1 MILAFPFVVP
11 GCERPTFE
19 TLAPVFRLPVVLNT
33 HFRTVYRH
41 IPTSYYHA
49 QRRYKCSFPIT
60 FRSSELT
67 AIMAD
72 ILAKGKA
79 CLSCRARKSV
89 RNLGL
94 PHTLVL
100 TTLLRNATVS
110 GHPAAGALR
119 ISVLASI
126 ARNPKKRTFSKLKSL
141 VSPIGC
147 VFWKCEGLSL
157 PLPLS
162 PSILET
168 YPHAGGRQTSSPRSR
183 AKLCEY
189 YRPANCPDAHP
200 LLG

>member
-1 MILAFPFVVP
+1 MILAFPFIVP

-49 QRRYKCSFPIT
+49 QRRYICSPRT
-60 FRSSELT
+60 VFRSSKLT
-67 AIMAD
+67 EIMAD

-94 PHTLVL
+94 PRRLDL
-100 TTLLRNATVS
+100 TTRLRNATVS
-110 GHPAAGALR
+110 GHLAAGALR
-119 ISVLASI
+119 ISVLANI
-126 ARNPKKRTFSKLKSL
+126 GRNPRRRTFSKLKSL
-141 VSPIGC
+141 VSPIGY
-147 VFWKCEGLSL
+147 VSWKCEGLNL
-157 PLPLS
+157 PLLPS
-162 PSILET
+162 PSILAT
-168 YPHAGGRQTSSPRSR
+168 YPHAGGRQTNSPRSR

-189 YRPANCPDAHP
+189 YQSPNHPDAHP